1 MKKFLLA
8 MTAVGALAVAAPA
21 SAQYVNT
28 SAHGSVGISNQIAH
42 LETRLRADIQGRRL
56 TRTEA
61 MELQRDLTQLR
72 RLHYQYSRNGLTR
85 EEQANLHSR
94 IRNFRQQLRVAGGSN
109 IRYDRNG
116 NPVNDYYGRG
126 GPYEDQ
132 YDVYDDRYNRDVD
145 CDRPGGI
152 AGVIGS
158 ILGSNRDDCN
168 TRELRVGQRV
178 TTGLYGVPSQYRA
191 RFRDGGGVYY
201 RSDGNN
207 IYQIDARTQT
217 VIRVYD
223 ID

>member
-1 MKKFLLA
+1 MEYKTMKKLLLT

-28 SAHGSVGISNQIAH
+28 NAYGSAGISNQISN
-42 LETRLRADIQGRRL
+42 LETRLRADIQARRL

-61 MELQRDLTQLR
+61 VELQRDLTQLR

-85 EEQANLHSR
+85 DEQANLHNR
-94 IRNFRQQLRVAGGSN
+94 IRNFRQQLRVTSN
-109 IRYDRNG
+109 TRYNRDG
-116 NPVNDYYGRG
+116 NNYYGRG

-132 YDVYDDRYNRDVD
+132 YVDSRRVD
-145 CDRPGGI
+145 CDDDGLLD
-152 AGVIGS
+152 S
-158 ILGSNRDDCN
+158 IVDIFDGNNDDCEL
-168 TRELRVGQRV
+168 RELRVGQRV
-178 TTGLYGVPSQYRA
+178 TTGLYGIPVQYRA

-201 RSDGNN
+201 RSDGRN